1 MPQGRGSRKPP
12 GEGGGPAGGGTPVER
27 PTAWEAAIALLA
39 IRAYSTHELEQRL
52 RRRGCAAE
60 EIAAVVARLT
70 AARYLDDAEYARAW
84 ARSRARRLSLGPA
97 RLARELRARGV
108 DSAHIADALAETAT
122 EDDPRVLA
130 EEAAA
135 RRLKTLQGVPAATAR
150 RRLAA
155 FLARR
160 GFATAVIID
169 VCRRHFP
176 HLPDSGEAGE
186 GPA

>member
-1 MPQGRGSRKPP
+1 
-12 GEGGGPAGGGTPVER
+12 V
-27 PTAWEAAIALLA
+27 WEAAIALLA
-39 IRAYSTHELEQRL
+39 MRAYSTHELTQRL
-52 RRRGCAAE
+52 RRRGYGPE

-108 DSAHIADALAETAT
+108 DPAHIAEALAESSA
-122 EDDPRVLA
+122 EDDPGSLA
-130 EEAAA
+130 EAAAA
-135 RRLKTLQGVPAATAR
+135 RRLKGLQDVPAEVAR

-155 FLARR
+155 YLARR
-160 GFATAVIID
+160 GFAAGIILR

-176 HLPDSGEAGE
+176 HLPETGVEE
-186 GPA
+186 

>member
-1 MPQGRGSRKPP
+1 MRG
-12 GEGGGPAGGGTPVER
+12 
-27 PTAWEAAIALLA
+27 
-39 IRAYSTHELEQRL
+39 YSTHELEQRL
-52 RRRGCAAE
+52 RRRGYGAD

-97 RLARELRARGV
+97 RLARELRARGLGA
-108 DSAHIADALAETAT
+108 AHVAGALAEAAA
-122 EDDPRVLA
+122 EADPRALA
-130 EEAAA
+130 EAAAA
-135 RRLKTLQGVPAATAR
+135 RRLKGLRGVPAAAAR

-176 HLPDSGEAGE
+176 HLPDAGE
-186 GPA
+186 EGEGSA